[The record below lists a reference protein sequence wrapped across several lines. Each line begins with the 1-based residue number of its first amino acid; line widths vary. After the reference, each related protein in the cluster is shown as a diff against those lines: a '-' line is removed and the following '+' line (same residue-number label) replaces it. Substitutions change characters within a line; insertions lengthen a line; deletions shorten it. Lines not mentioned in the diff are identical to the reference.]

1 MTKRKVNNPLALAV
15 LACLWER
22 PMHPYEMATTMRER
36 GKDQSI
42 KLNYGS
48 LYTVVEA
55 LQQHGLIV
63 AQETER
69 EGRRPERTVYR
80 LTDAGRMELI
90 DWISELLSTPV
101 KEYTRFEAGLS
112 LMPVLPPEDIA
123 ALLAQ
128 RCNLLELEIS
138 QGRSLLQLVRQRGL
152 PRLFGI
158 ESEYLLAMREAE
170 LAWTRTFADEIA
182 SGTLEGT
189 AEWAAFHRAM
199 DQQAMDQ
206 QAMDQQAMD
215 QQAMD
220 QQAMD
225 QQAMDQQAMDQQN
238 TGPTEA
244 EKAGAEEEES

>member
-1 MTKRKVNNPLALAV
+1 VSNPLALAV
-15 LACLWER
+15 LACLFER

-90 DWISELLSTPV
+90 DWVSELLSRPA

-112 LMPVLPPEDIA
+112 LAGVLPPEDVT

-128 RCNLLELEIS
+128 RCVNLEIEIS
-138 QGRSLLQLVRQRGL
+138 QMRAILQLVQERGL
-152 PRLFGI
+152 QRIHVI
-158 ESEYLLAMREAE
+158 EGEYALAMREAE
-170 LAWTRTFADEIA
+170 LVWTRNLVEEIRSGRLGDLDEWRA
-182 SGTLEGT
+182 M
-189 AEWAAFHRAM
+189 HRAM
-199 DQQAMDQ
+199 DEQSRASMETNQI
-206 QAMDQQAMD
+206 
-215 QQAMD
+215 
-220 QQAMD
+220 
-225 QQAMDQQAMDQQN
+225 
-238 TGPTEA
+238 ES
-244 EKAGAEEEES
+244 EEEE

>member
-15 LACLWER
+15 LACLFER
-22 PMHPYEMATTMRER
+22 PMHPYEMAATLRER

-69 EGRRPERTVYR
+69 AGRRPERTVYR
-80 LTDAGRMELI
+80 LTDPGRMELI

-112 LMPVLPPEDIA
+112 LGGVLPPEDVA
-123 ALLAQ
+123 ALLTQ
-128 RCNLLELEIS
+128 RCRLLELEIS
-138 QGRSLLQLVRQRGL
+138 QLRSALQFERQRGL
-152 PRLFGI
+152 ARLFVI

-170 LAWTRTFADEIA
+170 LAWTHQLAEEIS
-182 SGTLEGT
+182 SGTLEGV
-189 AEWAAFHRAM
+189 AEWAASLRARA
-199 DQQAMDQ
+199 DQG
-206 QAMDQQAMD
+206 
-215 QQAMD
+215 
-220 QQAMD
+220 
-225 QQAMDQQAMDQQN
+225 N
-238 TGPTEA
+238 E
-244 EKAGAEEEES
+244 ESGAEAAHEAHEENER